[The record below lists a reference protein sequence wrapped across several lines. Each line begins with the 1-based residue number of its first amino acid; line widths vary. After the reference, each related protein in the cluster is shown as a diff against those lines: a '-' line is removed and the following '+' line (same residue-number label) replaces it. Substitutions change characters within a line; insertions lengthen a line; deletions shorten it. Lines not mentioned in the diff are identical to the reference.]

1 MTAKSEG
8 TAGDALFHRAWIPLA
23 ALCASAAHAQGIA
36 QNNLASRQHLD
47 YVGKPCLASTGVSHP
62 LASNPRILNHAVS
75 LDNHCFEPIKVKVCY
90 YKTDECTDVQVP
102 PRGRKEQIIG
112 VFPAMQEFRYEVKE
126 QF

>member
-1 MTAKSEG
+1 MRRFDSAFG
-8 TAGDALFHRAWIPLA
+8 LFAV
-23 ALCASAAHAQGIA
+23 LCASAAHAQGTA
-36 QNNLASRQHLD
+36 ENKLASRQHLD
-47 YVGKPCLASTGVSHP
+47 FAGKPCLSTTGVSQP

-75 LDNHCFEPIKVKVCY
+75 LDNRCFETIKVKVCY

-112 VFPAMQEFRYEVKE
+112 VFPAMQQFRYEVKE